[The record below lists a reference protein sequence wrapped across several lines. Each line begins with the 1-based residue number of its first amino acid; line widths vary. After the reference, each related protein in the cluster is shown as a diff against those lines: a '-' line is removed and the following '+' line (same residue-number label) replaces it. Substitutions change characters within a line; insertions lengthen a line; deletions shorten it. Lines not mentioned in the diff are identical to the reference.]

1 MAPETKKTR
10 SVAGCEV
17 TMTNWKPIVI
27 ITLGCVAVYGVGAL
41 VPISLTII
49 VILAIEK
56 AIHAFLDWY
65 GL

>member
-1 MAPETKKTR
+1 
-10 SVAGCEV
+10 
-17 TMTNWKPIVI
+17 MTNWKPIVI